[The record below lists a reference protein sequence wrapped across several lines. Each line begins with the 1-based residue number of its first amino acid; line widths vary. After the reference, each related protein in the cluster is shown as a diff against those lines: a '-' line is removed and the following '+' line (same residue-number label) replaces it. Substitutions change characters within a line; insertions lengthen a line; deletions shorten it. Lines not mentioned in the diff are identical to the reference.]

1 VREVSDKYAHRHF
14 DHTIHIAFS
23 HNEKWNLTQLEVS
36 TIDKQGVLSNI
47 AHIFY
52 QLDIYLVNA
61 RISTMGERVED
72 VFTLDSDRRC
82 AILIVLSLFLLSN
95 CKCHKISSI

>member
-1 VREVSDKYAHRHF
+1 MLGNSNCFITCFTEQLQMPQNIFNLITQKIIFWQSGNKHF
-14 DHTIHIAFS
+14 DHTIRIAFS

-36 TIDKQGVLSNI
+36 AIDKQGVLSNI

-61 RISTMGERVED
+61 RIS
-72 VFTLDSDRRC
+72 
-82 AILIVLSLFLLSN
+82 
-95 CKCHKISSI
+95 